1 MLADRDEMKEAG
13 EILLALRQAPPA
25 LAPKPLPGSQSGQPL
40 PALKSLAQATAAG
53 FAGARPRQ
61 GVVPVLCGYSPIVA
75 YVPQA
80 AGVKRVWGDRD
91 QKVFP
96 APGAFFSPTAMPMM
110 ASMLFAHPM
119 QYRMGQPTAA
129 AVAAA
134 AAVRRLPAAKDADT
148 IVGRNHTTVHR
159 YLSSELS
166 KTLEDK
172 VGYGSITP
180 FSPADEEYTIVYEGV
195 RTMFFSKNKK
205 SSWRAMYRS
214 FLDHIGVKTRKF
226 PPSWWCVSNKDITP
240 EQREKC
246 MRLLLS
252 IGVET
257 LVLLDEYAHSAFR
270 FQRHVDPEYFGSM
283 GLRVRED
290 PQYMGF
296 WQDEWRTLPAEVQ
309 FESAASI
316 WYLATLNRHLSF
328 LGDGVLKFMTFLM
341 VRRCD
346 FFRVHTGKHAQGKVP
361 KRYIM
366 NSNSMSNSYARL
378 MSIQLLDQPV
388 PTSFPAEV
396 SSSASSVS
404 APSSPDYTS
413 HSPPSSPCPD
423 DSQEWKRSRVED

>member
-1 MLADRDEMKEAG
+1 MKEAG

-25 LAPKPLPGSQSGQPL
+25 LAPKGFSSAENGKPAVACPPL
-40 PALKSLAQATAAG
+40 LAHARAAG
-53 FAGARPRQ
+53 FAAAGLRQ
-61 GVVPVLCGYSPIVA
+61 GVPVLYGYQPIMA
-75 YVPQA
+75 YIPQA
-80 AGVKRVWGDRD
+80 TGVKRAWTEQD
-91 QKVFP
+91 QKAFVANGGFFP
-96 APGAFFSPTAMPMM
+96 STMPVM
-110 ASMLFAHPM
+110 ASMLFPHPVRS
-119 QYRMGQPTAA
+119 YPFGQQAATVAAATAA
-129 AVAAA
+129 ARQLSMAREAE
-134 AAVRRLPAAKDADT
+134 T
-148 IVGRNHTTVHR
+148 IVGRTHTTVHR

-180 FSPADEEYTIVYEGV
+180 FRPTDKEYSIVFEGV

-205 SSWRAMYRS
+205 SSWRTMYRS
-214 FLDHIGVKTRKF
+214 FLDYIGVKTRKF
-226 PPSWWCVSNKDITP
+226 PPSWWCVSNKDITS

-246 MRLLLS
+246 MRLLLT

-257 LVLLDEYAHSAFR
+257 LALLDEYGHSALR
-270 FQRHVDPEYFGSM
+270 FQRDVDPEQLGSV

-296 WQDEWRTLPAEVQ
+296 WRDEWKTLPSDVQ

-316 WYLATLNRHLSF
+316 WYLATLNRHLAF

-378 MSIQLLDQPV
+378 MSIQLLDQAV
-388 PTSFPAEV
+388 PTTYPAEV
-396 SSSASSVS
+396 SSSTSSVS

-423 DSQEWKRSRVED
+423 DMPEFKRARVDD